1 MGTLK
6 PCQPQPRLLM
16 FKGGLE
22 KVSVFGRKRYSSI
35 LLFWNV
41 QIPAAAC
48 FKFLNTYEDLHI
60 GAFMFEQVE
69 YMFKFNLKS
78 GYHHVNI

>member
-22 KVSVFGRKRYSSI
+22 KISVFGRKYYRSI

-41 QIPAAAC
+41 QIPAC
-48 FKFLNTYEDLHI
+48 FKFLNMYEDLHM
-60 GAFMFEQVE
+60 GAFMFGQVE

-78 GYHHVNI
+78 EYHHVNI